1 MQDPI
6 ADAPP
11 FVEKDPT
18 PVFLF
23 VCEDGPNALAARLA
37 HLTGHLAHVETHWRR
52 YIVAGPMRQPNKTTI
67 CGSYFLL
74 RAADIDEAWA
84 IMRGDPYVTSELYF
98 KITVTDVTPSIGLY
112 VGGKIWTDAAAI
124 IHQATRG

>member
-6 ADAPP
+6 IDAPP

-23 VCEDGPNALAARLA
+23 VCTDGPNAPAARIA
-37 HLTGHLAHVETHWRR
+37 HLNGHLAHVEANWRR
-52 YIVAGPMRQPNKTTI
+52 YIVAGPMRQPGETAI

-74 RAADIDEAWA
+74 HAADVDEAWA
-84 IMRGDPYVTSELYF
+84 IMRGDPYVASELYSQ
-98 KITVTDVTPSIGLY
+98 INVTDVTPSIGLY
-112 VGGKIWTDAAAI
+112 VGGKIWTDAGAI
-124 IHQATRG
+124 IHKATGG